1 MTEERIC
8 SPKLCKAASGNTSA
22 CPPVVEGL
30 LLAHSGRR
38 NATVPRSCV
47 RQLRGS
53 WAVFGCLG
61 AVLGLPWGCLGA
73 SWGVLGTILRREG
86 RQAKN
91 IDFPLV
97 FTMVFASSE
106 LLWGSFGGMLDAFF
120 AALGTSWSPSWAI
133 LAV

>member
-47 RQLRGS
+47 RQLRG
-53 WAVFGCLG
+53 
-61 AVLGLPWGCLGA
+61 
-73 SWGVLGTILRREG
+73 TLRRLRTLLEASCWLTVGGGTHLFPEAVEG
-86 RQAKN
+86 
-91 IDFPLV
+91 
-97 FTMVFASSE
+97 
-106 LLWGSFGGMLDAFF
+106 GFGEHFG
-120 AALGTSWSPSWAI
+120 
-133 LAV
+133 V